1 MPIVEIT
8 LIEGRT
14 DDAKVRLHQKVAE
27 AVHEAIGAPKEAI
40 RIIIREVPAVHFSV
54 AGVPKGGARDTPGIG
69 TPGNA

>member
-27 AVHEAIGAPKEAI
+27 AVHEAIDAPKEAI
-40 RIIIREVPAVHFSV
+40 RIIIIREVPAVHFSAGGV
-54 AGVPKGGARDTPGIG
+54 AKGGPSGKS
-69 TPGNA
+69 